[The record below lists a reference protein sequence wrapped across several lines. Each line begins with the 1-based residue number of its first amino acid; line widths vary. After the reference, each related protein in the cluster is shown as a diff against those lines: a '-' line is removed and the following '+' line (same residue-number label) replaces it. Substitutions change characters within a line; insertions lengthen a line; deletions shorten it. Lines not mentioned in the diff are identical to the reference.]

1 MRPGRA
7 AWRVSRLGRRGRR
20 AAASK
25 RLFPAPPFRYISAMR
40 RAQNHVHTHLFRRTD
55 VLRTAQAA
63 LGVPPDRKLPD
74 RKFKVLSFGCST
86 GEEIV
91 TLRSIFGDTAD
102 LYGCEIEP
110 VSLQEAIATTGH
122 LATIFKS
129 DRAAIRD
136 HGPFDL
142 INCASVLCLN
152 PPTDMNKLFPPEE
165 FDELLTVLDS
175 ALRPGGL
182 LALTN
187 ASYRLQDSPLAPYYD
202 PVRSDIVFSSGFV
215 NVYAHDRRPFL
226 ERIRRPSYVAFR
238 RGVAFDIRDEEELA
252 DSLFR
257 KRLSGEAPVPRF
269 LTLAPVSESFEEQ
282 FAFDR
287 SNLVG
292 LGAAQRVNAIE
303 VIRHYRFG
311 IDRATGER
319 GYALQIGWKSLT
331 GREHLRPPL
340 WDRLND
346 FVLDR

>member
-1 MRPGRA
+1 
-7 AWRVSRLGRRGRR
+7 
-20 AAASK
+20 
-25 RLFPAPPFRYISAMR
+25 MR

-55 VLRTAQAA
+55 VLRTAQAQ
-63 LGVPPDRKLPD
+63 LGVPPDRPLKI
-74 RKFKVLSFGCST
+74 LSFGCAT

-91 TLRSIFGDTAD
+91 TLRSIFPDAD

-110 VSLQEAIATTGH
+110 VALEEAIATTGH

-152 PPTDMNKLFPPEE
+152 PPTDMQKLFPPEE
-165 FDELLTVLDS
+165 FDELLGVLDS
-175 ALRPGGL
+175 ALLPGGL

-187 ASYRLQDSPLAPYYD
+187 ASYRLQDSPFAPAYD
-202 PVRSDIVFSSGFV
+202 PIRSDIVFSSGFV
-215 NVYAHDRRPFL
+215 NIYAHDRRPFL

-238 RGVAFDIRDEEELA
+238 RGIAFDIREEEELA

-257 KRLSGEAPVPRF
+257 KRLPGETAAPRF
-269 LTLAPVSESFEEQ
+269 LTLAPVPASFEER

-292 LGAAQRVNAIE
+292 LPAAQRVNAIE
-303 VIRHYRFG
+303 VVRRYRFG
-311 IDRATGER
+311 VDRATGER
-319 GYALQIGWKSLT
+319 GYSLRVGWTSLT
-331 GREHLRPPL
+331 GREHLRPPF

>member
-1 MRPGRA
+1 
-7 AWRVSRLGRRGRR
+7 
-20 AAASK
+20 
-25 RLFPAPPFRYISAMR
+25 MR

-55 VLRTAQAA
+55 VIRTAQAE
-63 LGVPPDRKLPD
+63 LGVPPDRKL
-74 RKFKVLSFGCST
+74 KVLSFGCST

-91 TLRSIFGDTAD
+91 TLRSIFGDNAD

-110 VSLQEAIATTGH
+110 VSLAEAIATTGH

-152 PPTDMNKLFPPEE
+152 PPTEMNKLFPPEE
-165 FDELLTVLDS
+165 FDELLAVLDA

-187 ASYRLQDSPLAPYYD
+187 ASYRFQDSPLAPYYD

-257 KRLSGEAPVPRF
+257 KRLSGEAPMPRAM
-269 LTLAPVSESFEEQ
+269 TLAPVPAGFDER

-292 LGAAQRVNAIE
+292 LPAAQRVNAIE
-303 VIRHYRFG
+303 VVRHYRFG

-319 GYALQIGWKSLT
+319 GYALQIGWTALT

-340 WDRLND
+340 WDRLSD

>member
-1 MRPGRA
+1 
-7 AWRVSRLGRRGRR
+7 
-20 AAASK
+20 
-25 RLFPAPPFRYISAMR
+25 MR

-55 VLRTAQAA
+55 VLRTAQVQ
-63 LGVPPDRKLPD
+63 LGLSPERELKI
-74 RKFKVLSFGCST
+74 LSFGCST

-91 TLRSIFGDTAD
+91 TIRSIFPDAEF
-102 LYGCEIEP
+102 YGCEIEP
-110 VSLQEAIATTGH
+110 VALQEAIATTGH

-136 HGPFDL
+136 HGPYDL
-142 INCASVLCLN
+142 INCAAVLCLN
-152 PPTDMNKLFPPEE
+152 PPTDMQKLFPPED
-165 FDELLTVLDS
+165 FDDLLSLLDS

-182 LALTN
+182 IALTN
-187 ASYRLQDSPLAPYYD
+187 ASYRLYASPLAPYYD

-238 RGVAFDIRDEEELA
+238 RGVAFDISDEEELA

-257 KRLSGEAPVPRF
+257 KRLPGEAPAPRF
-269 LTLAPVSESFEEQ
+269 LTLAPVPAAFEQQ

-292 LGAAQRVNAIE
+292 LSADRKVNAIE
-303 VIRHYRFG
+303 IMRHYRFG

-319 GYALQIGWKSLT
+319 GYALQIGWT
-331 GREHLRPPL
+331 GLRGQEHLRPPL

>member
-1 MRPGRA
+1 
-7 AWRVSRLGRRGRR
+7 
-20 AAASK
+20 
-25 RLFPAPPFRYISAMR
+25 MR

-55 VLRTAQAA
+55 VLRTAQAG
-63 LGVPPDRKLPD
+63 LGVPRDRKL
-74 RKFKVLSFGCST
+74 KVLSFGCST

-102 LYGCEIEP
+102 LHGCEIEP

-122 LATIFKS
+122 LATIFTS
-129 DRAAIRD
+129 ERAAIRD
-136 HGPFDL
+136 HGPYDL

-152 PPTDMNKLFPPEE
+152 PPTHIQTLFPAEE
-165 FDELLTVLDS
+165 FDELLAVLDG

-187 ASYRLQDSPLAPYYD
+187 ASYRFQNSPLAPYYD

-215 NVYAHDRRPFL
+215 NIYAHDRRPFL

-238 RGVAFDIRDEEELA
+238 RGIAFDIRDEEELA

-257 KRLSGEAPVPRF
+257 KRPPGEAPAPRF
-269 LTLAPVSESFEEQ
+269 LTLAPVPASFEEQ

-292 LGAAQRVNAIE
+292 LAPAQRVNAIE
-303 VIRHYRFG
+303 VVRHYRFG
-311 IDRATGER
+311 VDRATGER
-319 GYALQIGWKSLT
+319 GYSLQIGWESLT
-331 GREHLRPPL
+331 GREHRRPPL

>member
-1 MRPGRA
+1 MIGWPDRA
-7 AWRVSRLGRRGRR
+7 PAAFRRLSAPWR
-20 AAASK
+20 
-25 RLFPAPPFRYISAMR
+25 FRYINAMR

-55 VLRTAQAA
+55 VIRTAQAQ
-63 LGVPPDRKLPD
+63 LGVPLDRKL
-74 RKFKVLSFGCST
+74 KVLSFGCST

-91 TLRSIFGDTAD
+91 TLRSIFGDTAA

-110 VSLQEAIATTGH
+110 VALAEAAATTGH

-129 DRAAIRD
+129 ERAAIRD

-165 FDELLTVLDS
+165 FDELLGVLDG

-182 LALTN
+182 IALTN
-187 ASYRLQDSPLAPYYD
+187 TSYRLQDSPFAPHYD

-215 NVYAHDRRPFL
+215 NIYAHDRRPFL

-257 KRLSGEAPVPRF
+257 KRLLNETPAPRF
-269 LTLAPVSESFEEQ
+269 LTLAPVSKTFEQQ
-282 FAFDR
+282 FIFDR

-292 LGAAQRVNAIE
+292 LPAAQRVNAIE
-303 VIRHYRFG
+303 VVRHYRFG

-319 GYALQIGWKSLT
+319 GYALQIGWNSID
-331 GREHLRPPL
+331 GREYLRPPL

>member
-1 MRPGRA
+1 
-7 AWRVSRLGRRGRR
+7 
-20 AAASK
+20 
-25 RLFPAPPFRYISAMR
+25 MR

-55 VLRTAQAA
+55 VLRTAQAQ
-63 LGVPPDRKLPD
+63 LGVPPDRKL
-74 RKFKVLSFGCST
+74 KILSFGCST

-91 TLRSIFGDTAD
+91 TIRSIFPDAD
-102 LYGCEIEP
+102 VFGCEIEP
-110 VSLQEAIATTGH
+110 VALEEAIATTGH

-129 DRAAIRD
+129 DRAALRD

-142 INCASVLCLN
+142 INCAAVLCLN
-152 PPTDMNKLFPPEE
+152 PPTDMQKLFPPED

-175 ALRPGGL
+175 AVRPGGL
-182 LALTN
+182 IALTN
-187 ASYRLQDSPLAPYYD
+187 ASYRFYNSPLASSYD

-215 NVYAHDRRPFL
+215 NIYAHDRRPFL

-238 RGVAFDIRDEEELA
+238 RGIAFDIREEEELA

-257 KRLSGEAPVPRF
+257 KRLPGEEAQKRF
-269 LTLAPVSESFEEQ
+269 LTLAPVPAAFEQQ

-292 LGAAQRVNAIE
+292 LPVDRKVNAIE
-303 VIRHYRFG
+303 IMRHYRFG

-319 GYALQIGWKSLT
+319 GYALQIGWNSVD

>member
-1 MRPGRA
+1 
-7 AWRVSRLGRRGRR
+7 
-20 AAASK
+20 
-25 RLFPAPPFRYISAMR
+25 MR

-55 VLRTAQAA
+55 VLRTAQAQ
-63 LGVPPDRKLPD
+63 LGTPLGRKL
-74 RKFKVLSFGCST
+74 KILSFGCST

-91 TLRSIFGDTAD
+91 TIRSIFPEAD

-110 VSLQEAIATTGH
+110 VALGEAMATTGH

-142 INCASVLCLN
+142 INCASVLCLD
-152 PPTDMNKLFPPEE
+152 PPTDMQKLFPPED
-165 FDELLTVLDS
+165 FDELLSVLDS
-175 ALRPGGL
+175 ALVPGGII
-182 LALTN
+182 ALTN
-187 ASYRLQDSPLAPYYD
+187 ASYRFYDSPLAPFYD
-202 PVRSDIVFSSGFV
+202 PVRSDIVFTSGFV
-215 NVYAHDRRPFL
+215 NIYAHDRRPFL

-238 RGVAFDIRDEEELA
+238 RGVAFDIREEEELA

-257 KRLSGEAPVPRF
+257 KRPDGEAPEKRF
-269 LTLAPVSESFEEQ
+269 LVLAAVPAAFEQQ

-287 SNLVG
+287 SNL
-292 LGAAQRVNAIE
+292 LALPPAQKVNAIE
-303 VIRHYRFG
+303 IVRHYRFG

-319 GYALQIGWKSLT
+319 GYALQIAWSTRSGA
-331 GREHLRPPL
+331 EHRRPAL

>member
-1 MRPGRA
+1 
-7 AWRVSRLGRRGRR
+7 
-20 AAASK
+20 
-25 RLFPAPPFRYISAMR
+25 MR

-55 VLRTAQAA
+55 VLRTAQAQ
-63 LGVPPDRKLPD
+63 LGLPTDRKRPEPKL
-74 RKFKVLSFGCST
+74 KVLSFGCST

-91 TLRSIFGDTAD
+91 TLKSIFGDTAD

-152 PPTDMNKLFPPEE
+152 PPTDMNQLFPPEE
-165 FDELLTVLDS
+165 FDALLAVLDG

-182 LALTN
+182 IALTN
-187 ASYRLQDSPLAPYYD
+187 ASYRLQDSPLARGYD
-202 PVRSDIVFSSGFV
+202 PVRSDIVFSAGFV

-238 RGVAFDIRDEEELA
+238 RGIAFDIREEEELA

-257 KRLSGEAPVPRF
+257 KRLAGEAPAPRF
-269 LTLAPVSESFEEQ
+269 LTLAPVPASFEER

-292 LGAAQRVNAIE
+292 LSAAQRAQAIE
-303 VIRHYRFG
+303 VVRHYRFG
-311 IDRATGER
+311 IDAATGER
-319 GYALQIGWKSLT
+319 GYALQIGWTSLT
-331 GREHLRPPL
+331 GRAHLRPPL

>member
-1 MRPGRA
+1 
-7 AWRVSRLGRRGRR
+7 
-20 AAASK
+20 
-25 RLFPAPPFRYISAMR
+25 MR

-55 VLRTAQAA
+55 VLHTAQAQ
-63 LGVPPDRKLPD
+63 LGTPPDRKL
-74 RKFKVLSFGCST
+74 KILSFGCST

-91 TLRSIFGDTAD
+91 TIRSIFPDAEF
-102 LYGCEIEP
+102 YGCEIEP
-110 VSLQEAIATTGH
+110 VALEEAIATTGH

-136 HGPFDL
+136 HGPYDL

-152 PPTDMNKLFPPEE
+152 PPTDMQKLFPPGD
-165 FDELLTVLDS
+165 FDELLAVLDS
-175 ALRPGGL
+175 VLRPGGL
-182 LALTN
+182 IALTN
-187 ASYRLQDSPLAPYYD
+187 ASYRFYDSPLAPYYD

-238 RGVAFDIRDEEELA
+238 RGVAFDIREEEELA

-257 KRLSGEAPVPRF
+257 KRPSGEAPAKRF
-269 LTLAPVSESFEEQ
+269 LTLAPVPETFEQ
-282 FAFDR
+282 RFAFDR

-292 LGAAQRVNAIE
+292 LPAAQRVNAIE
-303 VIRHYRFG
+303 IVRRYRFG
-311 IDRATGER
+311 IDRSTGAR
-319 GYALQIGWKSLT
+319 GYALQIGWNSVDR
-331 GREHLRPPL
+331 REHLRPPL

>member
-1 MRPGRA
+1 
-7 AWRVSRLGRRGRR
+7 
-20 AAASK
+20 
-25 RLFPAPPFRYISAMR
+25 MR

-55 VLRTAQAA
+55 VLRTAQAQ
-63 LGVPPDRKLPD
+63 LGTPPDRPLKI
-74 RKFKVLSFGCST
+74 LSFGCST

-91 TLRSIFGDTAD
+91 TIRSMFPDAD

-110 VSLQEAIATTGH
+110 VALQEAMATTGH

-142 INCASVLCLN
+142 INCASVLCLD
-152 PPTDMNKLFPPEE
+152 PPTDMQKLFPPED

-175 ALRPGGL
+175 ALLPGGII
-182 LALTN
+182 ALTN
-187 ASYRLQDSPLAPYYD
+187 ASYRFYDSPLAPYYD
-202 PVRSDIVFSSGFV
+202 PVRSDIVFTSGFV
-215 NVYAHDRRPFL
+215 NIYAHDRRPFL

-238 RGVAFDIRDEEELA
+238 RGVAFSIREEEELA

-257 KRLSGEAPVPRF
+257 KRLPGEAAEKRFLSLAPVP
-269 LTLAPVSESFEEQ
+269 TGFEQ
-282 FAFDR
+282 RFAFDR
-287 SNLVG
+287 SNL
-292 LGAAQRVNAIE
+292 LALPAAQRVNAIE
-303 VIRHYRFG
+303 IVRHYRFG

-319 GYALQIGWKSLT
+319 GYALQIGWSTLT
-331 GREHLRPPL
+331 GGEHLRPPL

>member
-1 MRPGRA
+1 
-7 AWRVSRLGRRGRR
+7 
-20 AAASK
+20 
-25 RLFPAPPFRYISAMR
+25 MR

-55 VLRTAQAA
+55 VLRAAQAQ
-63 LGVPPDRKLPD
+63 LGVPPDRKL
-74 RKFKVLSFGCST
+74 KVLSFGCST

-91 TLRSIFGDTAD
+91 TLRSIFGDTAA

-110 VSLQEAIATTGH
+110 VSLDEAAATTGH

-136 HGPFDL
+136 HGPYDL

-152 PPTDMNKLFPPEE
+152 PPTDMNKLFPPAE
-165 FDELLTVLDS
+165 FDELLAVLDG
-175 ALRPGGL
+175 ALLPGGL
-182 LALTN
+182 IALTN
-187 ASYRLQDSPLAPYYD
+187 ASYRLQDSPLAPHYD

-215 NVYAHDRRPFL
+215 NIYAHDRRPFL

-238 RGVAFDIRDEEELA
+238 RGVAFDIREEEELA

-257 KRLSGEAPVPRF
+257 KRLPGEAPAARF
-269 LTLAPVSESFEEQ
+269 LTLAPVPASFEQQ

-292 LGAAQRVNAIE
+292 LPAAQRVNAIE
-303 VIRHYRFG
+303 VVRHYRFG

-319 GYALQIGWKSLT
+319 GYALQIGWNSLD
-331 GREHLRPPL
+331 GRAHLRPPL

>member
-1 MRPGRA
+1 MGQVSQTRLLSRA
-7 AWRVSRLGRRGRR
+7 A
-20 AAASK
+20 
-25 RLFPAPPFRYISAMR
+25 PFRYISAMR

-55 VLRTAQAA
+55 VIRTAQAE
-63 LGVPPDRKLPD
+63 LGVPPDRKL
-74 RKFKVLSFGCST
+74 KVLSFGCST

-102 LYGCEIEP
+102 LYGCEIES
-110 VSLQEAIATTGH
+110 VSLAEAIATTGH

-136 HGPFDL
+136 YGPFDF

-152 PPTDMNKLFPPEE
+152 PPTEMNKLFPPGE
-165 FDELLTVLDS
+165 FDALLAALDA

-238 RGVAFDIRDEEELA
+238 RGIAFDIRDEEELA

-257 KRLSGEAPVPRF
+257 KRLSGEASAPRV
-269 LTLAPVSESFEEQ
+269 LTLAPVPPGFAESF
-282 FAFDR
+282 AFER

-292 LGAAQRVNAIE
+292 LPASQRVDAIE
-303 VIRHYRFG
+303 VLRHYRFG

-319 GYALQIGWKSLT
+319 GYALQIGWTSLT

>member
-7 AWRVSRLGRRGRR
+7 AWRVSRLGSRGRR

-25 RLFPAPPFRYISAMR
+25 RLFPVAPFRYISAMR

-55 VLRTAQAA
+55 VLRTAQAE

-74 RKFKVLSFGCST
+74 RKLKVLSFGCST

-152 PPTDMNKLFPPEE
+152 PPTDMNKLFPPAE
-165 FDELLTVLDS
+165 FDELLAVLDS
-175 ALRPGGL
+175 ALAPGGL
-182 LALTN
+182 FALTN

>member
-1 MRPGRA
+1 
-7 AWRVSRLGRRGRR
+7 
-20 AAASK
+20 
-25 RLFPAPPFRYISAMR
+25 MR

-55 VLRTAQAA
+55 VIRTAQAQ
-63 LGVPPDRKLPD
+63 LGVPEGRKL
-74 RKFKVLSFGCST
+74 KVLSFGCST

-91 TLRSIFGDTAD
+91 TLRSIFGDTAA
-102 LYGCEIEP
+102 LFGCEIEP
-110 VSLQEAIATTGH
+110 VALAEASATTGH

-152 PPTDMNKLFPPEE
+152 PPTDMQTLFPPAE
-165 FDELLTVLDS
+165 FDELLGVLDS

-182 LALTN
+182 IALTN

-215 NVYAHDRRPFL
+215 NIYAHDRRPFL

-238 RGVAFDIRDEEELA
+238 RGVAFDIREEEELA

-257 KRLSGEAPVPRF
+257 KRLLDETPAPRF
-269 LTLAPVSESFEEQ
+269 LTLAPVPAAFEPQ
-282 FAFDR
+282 FAFER

-292 LGAAQRVNAIE
+292 LPPAQKLRAIE
-303 VIRHYRFG
+303 VVRHYRFG

-319 GYALQIGWKSLT
+319 GYALRIGWTSLD

>member
-1 MRPGRA
+1 
-7 AWRVSRLGRRGRR
+7 
-20 AAASK
+20 
-25 RLFPAPPFRYISAMR
+25 MR

-55 VLRTAQAA
+55 VIRTALAQ
-63 LGVPPDRKLPD
+63 LSPPAGHKLPD
-74 RKFKVLSFGCST
+74 RKLRVLSFGCST

-91 TLRSIFGDTAD
+91 TLKSIFGHSAE
-102 LYGCEIEP
+102 LFGCEIDP
-110 VSLQEAIATTGH
+110 VSLDEATATTGH

-165 FDELLTVLDS
+165 FDELLSVLDS

-182 LALTN
+182 IALTN
-187 ASYRLQDSPLAPYYD
+187 ASYRLQDSPLAPSYD

-215 NVYAHDRRPFL
+215 NIHAHDRRPFL

-238 RGVAFDIRDEEELA
+238 RGVAFDIREEEELA

-257 KRLSGEAPVPRF
+257 KRLPGEAPSSRF
-269 LTLAPVSESFEEQ
+269 LTLAPVPVSFEER

-303 VIRHYRFG
+303 VVRHYRFG
-311 IDRATGER
+311 IDAATGAR
-319 GYALQIGWKSLT
+319 GYALQIGWTSLT
-331 GREHLRPPL
+331 GRAHLRPPL

>member
-1 MRPGRA
+1 
-7 AWRVSRLGRRGRR
+7 
-20 AAASK
+20 
-25 RLFPAPPFRYISAMR
+25 MR

-55 VLRTAQAA
+55 VLRTAQAQ
-63 LGVPPDRKLPD
+63 LGVPPDRKL
-74 RKFKVLSFGCST
+74 KILSFGCST

-91 TLRSIFGDTAD
+91 TIRSIFPGAD

-110 VSLQEAIATTGH
+110 VSLEEAIATTGH

-129 DRAAIRD
+129 ERASIRD

-152 PPTDMNKLFPPEE
+152 PPTQIQTLFPAEE
-165 FDELLTVLDS
+165 FDELLAVLDS
-175 ALRPGGL
+175 ALLPGGL

-187 ASYRLQDSPLAPYYD
+187 ASYRFYDSPLAPYYD

-238 RGVAFDIRDEEELA
+238 RGIAFDIREEEELA

-257 KRLSGEAPVPRF
+257 KRPPGEASAPRF
-269 LTLAPVSESFEEQ
+269 LTLASVPPTFEQ
-282 FAFDR
+282 HFAFDR

-292 LGAAQRVNAIE
+292 LPAAQRANAIE
-303 VIRHYRFG
+303 VMRHYRFG

-319 GYALQIGWKSLT
+319 GYSLQIGWTSLT
-331 GREHLRPPL
+331 GHEHLRSPL

>member
-1 MRPGRA
+1 M
-7 AWRVSRLGRRGRR
+7 
-20 AAASK
+20 
-25 RLFPAPPFRYISAMR
+25 
-40 RAQNHVHTHLFRRTD
+40 
-55 VLRTAQAA
+55 RTAQAQ

-74 RKFKVLSFGCST
+74 RKLKVLSFGCST

-91 TLRSIFGDTAD
+91 TIASIFGDTAT

-110 VSLQEAIATTGH
+110 VSLAEAIATTGH

-152 PPTDMNKLFPPEE
+152 PPTQIQTLFPAEE
-165 FDELLTVLDS
+165 FDELLAVLDGV
-175 ALRPGGL
+175 LRPGGL

-187 ASYRLQDSPLAPYYD
+187 ASYRLQDSPFAPGYD

-215 NVYAHDRRPFL
+215 NIYAHDRRPFL

-238 RGVAFDIRDEEELA
+238 RGVAFDIREEEELA

-257 KRLSGEAPVPRF
+257 KRVPGEAPTPRF
-269 LTLAPVSESFEEQ
+269 LTLAPVPAAFEER

-292 LGAAQRVNAIE
+292 LPAAQRVNAIE
-303 VIRHYRFG
+303 VVSHYRFG
-311 IDRATGER
+311 IDATTGER
-319 GYALQIGWKSLT
+319 GYALQIAWTSFP
-331 GREHLRPPL
+331 GREHRRPPL

>member
-1 MRPGRA
+1 
-7 AWRVSRLGRRGRR
+7 
-20 AAASK
+20 
-25 RLFPAPPFRYISAMR
+25 MR

-55 VLRTAQAA
+55 VLRTAQAQ
-63 LGVPPDRKLPD
+63 LGAPPHGELPG
-74 RKFKVLSFGCST
+74 RRLKILSFGCST

-91 TLRSIFGDTAD
+91 TIRSIFPDAD

-110 VSLQEAIATTGH
+110 VALQEAMDTTGH

-136 HGPFDL
+136 HGPYDL

-152 PPTDMNKLFPPEE
+152 PPTDMQKLFPPAD

-175 ALRPGGL
+175 VLLPGGI

-187 ASYRLQDSPLAPYYD
+187 ASYRFYDSPLAPYYD
-202 PVRSDIVFSSGFV
+202 PIRSDIVFSSGFV
-215 NVYAHDRRPFL
+215 NIYAHDRRPFL

-238 RGVAFDIRDEEELA
+238 RGIAFDIREEEELA

-257 KRLSGEAPVPRF
+257 KRPSGEVPEKRF
-269 LTLAPVSESFEEQ
+269 LTLAPVPASFEQ
-282 FAFDR
+282 RFAFDR

-292 LGAAQRVNAIE
+292 LPAAQRVNAIE
-303 VIRHYRFG
+303 IVRHYRFG

-319 GYALQIGWKSLT
+319 GYSLQIGWNSAS
-331 GREHLRPPL
+331 GSRHLRPPL